1 MSSLCSATCVSE
13 YDATTQSIKLTMQN
27 DRRAGPVKCMLCQF
41 NPHVCFIARE
51 RIPTMGLDLDTYII
65 IHLYRITK
73 LWHTRILGL
82 QKPSDC
88 FGGLSIS
95 CLDRDHLETL
105 RIHSWFAQRMTCVI
119 ARNYAQP
126 ILHHASPNSI
136 VVWEIRF
143 HEKKDWDH
151 SQSISGAWL
160 EDVRL

>member
-1 MSSLCSATCVSE
+1 MPVSSLCSATCVSE

-27 DRRAGPVKCMLCQF
+27 DRRAGPVKC
-41 NPHVCFIARE
+41 NPHVCFIARKGFQ
-51 RIPTMGLDLDTYII
+51 TMGLDSDTYTAS
-65 IHLYRITK
+65 HKCR
-73 LWHTRILGL
+73 RPGFLGL
-82 QKPSDC
+82 QHP
-88 FGGLSIS
+88 GIVLERLSIS

-126 ILHHASPNSI
+126 IPHHASPNSI

-151 SQSISGAWL
+151 WQSISGALL